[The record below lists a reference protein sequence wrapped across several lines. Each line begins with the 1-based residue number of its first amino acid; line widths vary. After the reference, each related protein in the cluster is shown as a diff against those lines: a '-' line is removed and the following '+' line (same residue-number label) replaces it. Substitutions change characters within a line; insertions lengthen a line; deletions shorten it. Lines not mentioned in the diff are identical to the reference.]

1 MGGIINM
8 QFFNTRDKLFAF
20 ARNYGSTFTQD
31 FKTGTMLNE
40 YGQNMYYIEK
50 L

>member
-1 MGGIINM
+1 MIEM
-8 QFFNTRDKLFAF
+8 TFFKTREELFAF

-31 FKTGTMLNE
+31 YKSGTMLDE

-50 L
+50 I